1 MNARR
6 LLSLVAAGA
15 LLAGCA
21 GQPEM
26 QTIVKSPEQIEAELR
41 DIEACEKLREGKA
54 DDYLRPIDRCDNLPT
69 HYGQPTVVRQ
79 PPVRFEKPCTDDLY
93 ADWEERCPWAKVK
106 PSWWR

>member
-54 DDYLRPIDRCDNLPT
+54 DDYLRPNDRCDNLPT
-69 HYGQPTVVRQ
+69 TTASRQWFGNRRCGSRSRAPTT
-79 PPVRFEKPCTDDLY
+79 CTRTGRS
-93 ADWEERCPWAKVK
+93 AARG
-106 PSWWR
+106 RR